1 MNGGLYGLD
10 QVIRTVLAR
19 SLRDD
24 WHKSYTLDIDTTPI
38 EAAKKSARMTYK
50 GFRGYNLF
58 RMFELIRR
66 RIRVYIMA

>member
-1 MNGGLYGLD
+1 MSGGIYGLD
-10 QVIRTVLAR
+10 QVIRKVLAR

-24 WHKSYTLDIDTTPI
+24 GHESYTLDIDATAI
-38 EAAKKSARMTYK
+38 ESGKKLANMTYK

-66 RIRVYIMA
+66 RIRVYTMA